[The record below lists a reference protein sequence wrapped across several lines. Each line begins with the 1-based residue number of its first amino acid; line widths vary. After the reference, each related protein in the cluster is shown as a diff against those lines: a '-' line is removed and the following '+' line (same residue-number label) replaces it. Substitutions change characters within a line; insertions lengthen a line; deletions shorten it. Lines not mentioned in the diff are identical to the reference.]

1 MKNGPYLAM
10 ARGPS
15 GYKLPERPVLS
26 PMEIYAVNE
35 TCFCPRAVFP
45 GNGLVVD
52 PAMRAPS
59 RSAMASISKSAA

>member
-26 PMEIYAVNE
+26 PMEICAVIE
-35 TCFCPRAVFP
+35 TRFCSRAVFP

-52 PAMRAPS
+52 SAMRAPS